1 MERCGV
7 ARADGCVADPGDL
20 ARTEMLALLLRAR
33 GELPVS
39 VEARCDLCGGACCAV
54 LTARSVAAV
63 LAALPEGFV
72 GRVCGREV
80 YVPPFT
86 TTPPVVATC
95 PGRLAV
101 RVTEA

>member
-1 MERCGV
+1 M
-7 ARADGCVADPGDL
+7 
-20 ARTEMLALLLRAR
+20 
-33 GELPVS
+33 
-39 VEARCDLCGGACCAV
+39 
-54 LTARSVAAV
+54 